1 MIGGRGGEVKVWF
14 VSNMGLRYGG
24 WVGGEGCKVVDTE
37 LIKIAETDDHEL
49 SPYVWPVLAV
59 N

>member
-1 MIGGRGGEVKVWF
+1 
-14 VSNMGLRYGG
+14 MGLRYGG
-24 WVGGEGCKVVDTE
+24 LGWGEGCKVVDTE
-37 LIKIAETDDHEL
+37 LIKIAETGDHEL